1 MASNPLHLLEP
12 KDCALLLVDQQ
23 AGLAF
28 GVGSIDRQVLMN
40 NVVALA
46 KTATVFGL
54 PVVASTSATKVYSGP
69 LMPAVKSALPGIE
82 AIDRRSMN
90 VWEDEKAREAV
101 LATGRSRL
109 IVSGLLTEACVT
121 FAVLSALS
129 AGLEVYVV
137 GDACGGLTTASHE
150 LALDRM
156 EAAGARPTSWIQIL
170 LEMQRDWTRHE
181 TYDGARAIV
190 ESHAGGY
197 GIGLAYARDMI
208 RPA

>member
-1 MASNPLHLLEP
+1 MALNPLHLLEP

-69 LMPAVKSALPGIE
+69 LMPAVQSALPSIE
-82 AIDRRSMN
+82 PIDRRSMN
-90 VWEDEKAREAV
+90 VWEDEKAREAI
-101 LATGRSRL
+101 LATGRQRL

-129 AGLEVYVV
+129 AGMEVYVV
-137 GDACGGLTTASHE
+137 GDACGGLTPASHE
-150 LALDRM
+150 LALSRM
-156 EAAGARPTSWIQIL
+156 EAAGAHLTSWIQVL
-170 LEMQRDWTRHE
+170 LELQRDWTRHE